1 MKKWYTLLWLPLVLL
16 FISGFF
22 FLDRGIESGH
32 SIPGELPTVTV
43 SEDDIMAIRLNH
55 EATRFKVKQLKQLT
69 GPTMQVVQ
77 ELKPYMG
84 PAMLDKTKQWIDGE
98 DVPELESLL
107 TIETVNPTIS
117 DEFNQNGISVIWDF
131 KATDSVTFTY
141 SKPGDQWVLEQIAE
155 GAKG

>member
-1 MKKWYTLLWLPLVLL
+1 
-16 FISGFF
+16 
-22 FLDRGIESGH
+22 
-32 SIPGELPTVTV
+32 
-43 SEDDIMAIRLNH
+43 
-55 EATRFKVKQLKQLT
+55 
-69 GPTMQVVQ
+69 
-77 ELKPYMG
+77 
-84 PAMLDKTKQWIDGE
+84 MLDKTKQWIDGE

>member
-22 FLDRGIESGH
+22 FLDRGMDSVH

-43 SEDDIMAIRLNH
+43 SEDDIMAIRLSH
-55 EATRFKVKQLKQLT
+55 EATRFKAKQLKQMD
-69 GPTMQVVQ
+69 GSTMQLEQ

-107 TIETVNPTIS
+107 TVETVNPMIS
-117 DEFNQNGISVIWDF
+117 DEFNQNGVTVIWDF
-131 KATDSVTFTY
+131 ETRNTVAFTY
-141 SKPGDQWVLEQIAE
+141 SKPRDQWVLEQIAE